1 MPTNNGFVKIHRKM
15 LDNPVVCKDN
25 DYFRVWLYLLLDA
38 SHKGYSAIFNGKK
51 IELKAGQ
58 LITGRKSIAEKCNIS
73 ESKAQRILKSFEI
86 EQQIEQQTG
95 NKNRLITVL
104 NWDKYQNS
112 EQQIEQQVNIKR
124 TSNEQQVNT
133 NKNVKNDKKVKNVNN
148 NKAAPLVNPPFSGIM
163 LDKVNEWLQYKKER
177 KQSYKP
183 TGLSV
188 LFRQI
193 QSEID
198 KHGEDF
204 VISVIDKSIMNN
216 WNGLF
221 FERDKQSTGGKDNG
235 TNRQDDEYASI
246 GWS

>member
-25 DYFRVWLYLLLDA
+25 DYFRVWLYLLLNA

-148 NKAAPLVNPPFSGIM
+148 KAAPLVSPPFSGII

-177 KQSYKP
+177 KQSYKS

-221 FERDKQSTGGKDNG
+221 FDNSKQTDTSS
-235 TNRQDDEYASI
+235 DDYFLRVARGEI
-246 GWS
+246 NI